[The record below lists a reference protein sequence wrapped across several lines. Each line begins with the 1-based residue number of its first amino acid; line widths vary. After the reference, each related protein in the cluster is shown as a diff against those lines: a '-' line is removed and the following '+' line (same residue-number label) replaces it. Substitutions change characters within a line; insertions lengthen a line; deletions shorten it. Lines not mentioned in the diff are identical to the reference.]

1 MRKEISAPRRALL
14 ALVLVASTMVH
25 AYARDDGDR
34 YDRDR
39 YERDHGGYVFATT
52 RGLNEMDMNPALKIT
67 ILPVA
72 VLLDVVFLP
81 FALIADTMTR

>member
-1 MRKEISAPRRALL
+1 MRREISAPRRALL
-14 ALVLVASTMVH
+14 AFVLVISTMVH
-25 AYARDDGDR
+25 AYARDDDR
-34 YDRDR
+34 SDRDR
-39 YERDHGGYVFATT
+39 YDRDHGGYVFATT

>member
-1 MRKEISAPRRALL
+1 MRREISVPRRALL
-14 ALVLVASTMVH
+14 TLVLVVSTTLNV
-25 AYARDDGDR
+25 YARDGDR

-39 YERDHGGYVFATT
+39 DERDHGGYVFATT

>member
-1 MRKEISAPRRALL
+1 MRREISVPRRALL
-14 ALVLVASTMVH
+14 ALVLVVSTTLG
-25 AYARDDGDR
+25 AYARDGDR
-34 YDRDR
+34 DDRDR
-39 YERDHGGYVFATT
+39 ERDRGGYVFATT